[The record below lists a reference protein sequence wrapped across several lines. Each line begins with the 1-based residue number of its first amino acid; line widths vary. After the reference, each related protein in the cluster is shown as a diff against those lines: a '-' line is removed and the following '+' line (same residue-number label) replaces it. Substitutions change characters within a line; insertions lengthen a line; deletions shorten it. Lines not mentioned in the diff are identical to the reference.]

1 MKTVIAEKPSVA
13 REIALL
19 LGATEKKD
27 GCITGNGY
35 CVTWAFGHLISLAM
49 PEDYG
54 VSGYHKASLPILPDP
69 FKLIVK
75 KIKKGKA
82 YVSDSGAMKQLKII
96 EKLFN
101 DCESIIVATDAG
113 REGELIFRYI
123 YDYLE
128 CKKPFERLWISSLTE
143 KAIKQGFENLKEGG
157 DFDGLYNAAVGRS
170 RADWL
175 LGINASQA
183 LSIAADNGSY
193 SLGRVQTPTLALLCD
208 RYIEHKD
215 FTAQKYWQIQLTHQ
229 KGMLTFKSTS
239 QLKFDDQKKAND
251 LLKVLER
258 GEGNAKIDA
267 VEIKTLTE
275 QAPLLFDLTGLQKE
289 ANKKLN
295 LSASETLD
303 IAQSL
308 YEKKFITYPRTGSK
322 YIPEDVW
329 PEIPDLIRSLK
340 ERDFFKQAVSHVK
353 WGQFNKRIVNDLGVT
368 DHHGLLIT
376 GKIPSALSVKEK
388 AIYDMI
394 AYRLLEAISEAC
406 TKEVTQISLEV
417 LHYVFIS
424 KGSRIIDPGWRLM
437 KGHFSED
444 ENTELQELPHV
455 LKGDDIKIKESTTL
469 EKKTQPPSLFTEASL
484 LSAMEN
490 AGSKIE
496 QEEQR
501 KILKNIGIG
510 TPATRAAIIEIF
522 FKRGYIIKDNK
533 SLVPTDKGL
542 QVYEFIK
549 DKKIADV
556 TMTSEWELELQK
568 IENNEVDLLNFQKK
582 IEDYTK
588 VISEEL
594 LATKIVIKDVPQL
607 ICPKCKKA
615 ELLILDKIVKCQD
628 EVCNWLQFRMVCGK
642 VLAVSDIKLLIEN
655 RKSSLI
661 KGMKSKAGKSFDA
674 YIILNDA
681 GESSF
686 EFEKTK

>member
-1 MKTVIAEKPSVA
+1 MKAVIAEKPSVA

-19 LGATEKKD
+19 LGATDKKD
-27 GCITGNGY
+27 GFITGNGY

-54 VSGYHKASLPILPDP
+54 ISGYQKTSLPIFPDP

-82 YVSDSGAMKQLKII
+82 YVSDSGALKQLKII
-96 EKLFN
+96 ERIIN
-101 DCESIIVATDAG
+101 DCDSIIVATDAG

-123 YDYLE
+123 YDYLD
-128 CKKPFERLWISSLTE
+128 CRKPFERLWISSLTE
-143 KAIKQGFENLKEGG
+143 KAIKTGFENLKKGS
-157 DFDGLYNAAVGRS
+157 DFDGLYHAAVGRS

-183 LSIAADNGSY
+183 LSVVADNGFY
-193 SLGRVQTPTLALLCD
+193 SLGRVQTPILALLCE
-208 RYIEHKD
+208 RYLEHKN
-215 FTAQKYWQIQLTHQ
+215 FVVQKYWQIQLTHQ

-251 LLKVLER
+251 LLKAIER
-258 GEGNAKIDA
+258 GDRNVKVDT
-267 VEIKTLTE
+267 VEIKTVTD

-322 YIPEDVW
+322 YIPEDLW
-329 PEIPDLIRSLK
+329 PEIPNLIRILK
-340 ERDFFKQAVSHVK
+340 DRDSFKQAVSHVK

-376 GKIPSALSVKEK
+376 EKIPSALSAKENV
-388 AIYDMI
+388 IYDMI

-424 KGSRIIDPGWRLM
+424 KGIRVINPGWRIM

-444 ENTELQELPHV
+444 ENNVLQELPHV
-455 LKGDDIKIKESTTL
+455 SKGDDIKIKGSTIL

-490 AGSKIE
+490 AGTKIE

-510 TPATRAAIIEIF
+510 TPATRAAIIEVL
-522 FKRGYIIKDNK
+522 FKRDYIQKDKK
-533 SLVPTDKGL
+533 SLVPTEKGL
-542 QVYEFIK
+542 QVYRLIK

-556 TMTSEWELELQK
+556 TMTAEWELELQK
-568 IENNEVDLLNFQKK
+568 IENNEEDVSNFQKR
-582 IEDYTK
+582 IEAYTSD
-588 VISEEL
+588 ITNEL
-594 LATKIVIKDVPQL
+594 LQIKIVREDLPDL
-607 ICPKCKKA
+607 ICLKCKK
-615 ELLILDKIVKCQD
+615 EKLRILHKIVKCKD
-628 EVCNWLQFRMVCGK
+628 EACNWLQFRMVCGK
-642 VLAVSDIKLLIEN
+642 ILAVSDIKLLIEN

-674 YIILNDA
+674 YIILNEA